1 MFILLY
7 ITIYQHF
14 IKSKINFFLFHN
26 SKYLYYYNLH
36 ITHTYIPTAR
46 LLWTF
51 AKRTNSAPTTISVD
65 DPLPQIEDEETGE
78 TRDMYEEEMEEQG
91 LQRTTHLEEI
101 IPGK

>member
-1 MFILLY
+1 M
-7 ITIYQHF
+7 
-14 IKSKINFFLFHN
+14 KSKINFLLFHN